1 MRAGA
6 RSCILPGMTATS
18 DRLPPGTIF
27 RFWSPLALTWLFMSI
42 EGPFLAA
49 VIARLPEPKF
59 NLAAYGV
66 AFAFAILVES
76 PVIMLMS
83 ASTALVDSWIAFRR
97 MWNFTLALN
106 VGITAVMLLIL
117 VPPVYSFI
125 TGDLIGLEPEVA
137 RLTYTSL
144 IILLPW
150 PAAIG
155 YRRFYQGLLI
165 RAGHT
170 RRVAY
175 GTVVRLA
182 AMAATG
188 FVFYHM
194 SELPGAWVG
203 AAALSAGVI
212 VEAVASRVM
221 AIGALRMLR
230 DAGPG
235 SIGRPAPSYRE
246 IVHFYTP
253 LALTMVLT
261 LAVQPLVTFFM
272 GQARH
277 SLESLAVLPVV
288 QSLVFLFRTPGV
300 SFQEAAIALLG
311 QDRRRLGPILHFT
324 GLLAVLTSF
333 ALALIVWTPLADI
346 WLRRISGLS
355 VELSAFALLPL
366 RILAMLPALAALL
379 SFQRALLIDAR
390 RTGPVTGATLVELLG
405 IFGLLAL
412 TVRGLDITG
421 VTAAAIA
428 IMLGRAAGNLYLLPA
443 SLRACRK
450 AAKPRSVA

>member
-1 MRAGA
+1 
-6 RSCILPGMTATS
+6 MTATS
-18 DRLPPGTIF
+18 DRLPPSTIF

-125 TGDLIGLEPEVA
+125 VDDLIGLESEVA

-188 FVFYHM
+188 FVLYHM

-212 VEAVASRVM
+212 VEAVVSRVM

-253 LALTMVLT
+253 LALTMILT

-288 QSLVFLFRTPGV
+288 HSLVFIFRTPGI
-300 SFQEAAIALLG
+300 SYQEAAIALL
-311 QDRRRLGPILHFT
+311 DRGREHLREIHSFAWLLAAT
-324 GLLAVLTSF
+324 TSLALAVL
-333 ALALIVWTPLADI
+333 AWTPLARLWFRD
-346 WLRRISGLS
+346 LSGLTP
-355 VELSAFALLPL
+355 ELMGFALTPT
-366 RILAMLPALAALL
+366 RILILLPASGALL
-379 SFQRALLIDAR
+379 SMQRALLIDAR
-390 RTGPVTGATLVELLG
+390 RTRPVTGATIAEVVG
-405 IFGLLAL
+405 IFAMLLL
-412 TVRGLDITG
+412 TVRGLDMVG
-421 VTAAAIA
+421 ATAAALSL
-428 IMLGRAAGNLYLLPA
+428 MLGRLVGNFYLLPA
-443 SLRACRK
+443 CLQQAKAILRGPSTEA
-450 AAKPRSVA
+450 